1 MDKKLMKIIEPGV
14 RLCFV
19 FLLFFSLY
27 SLTVSVKVGFVQL
40 GISILLLIYY
50 KIGSKKRSAIVGK
63 YVESLIF

>member
-27 SLTVSVKVGFVQL
+27 SLTVSVKVGFV
-40 GISILLLIYY
+40 
-50 KIGSKKRSAIVGK
+50 
-63 YVESLIF
+63 